1 MARPGR
7 KRKNGKRTKSGQLSR
22 AGCYDK
28 GTERAQ
34 LMQAIYGTNGSDAI
48 GRAYEAG
55 LLGRGQDAKAM
66 LDMGRRIFNAY
77 WAAYATG
84 RYQCPLG
91 ERMGGSVVSIDHER
105 ARRREEWLNAVLA
118 FVKGEGDQER
128 RAFYQLVI
136 DVNPD
141 SGPDWL
147 ERLLE
152 SHRQGTLAD
161 IADSARMKRAVDMLE
176 MLSA

>member
-1 MARPGR
+1 MGRAGR
-7 KRKNGKRTKSGQLSR
+7 KRKNGRRTLSGQLSR
-22 AGCYDK
+22 AGMSYDK
-28 GTERAQ
+28 GTERTQ
-34 LMQAIYGTNGSDAI
+34 LMQALYGTNGSDAI
-48 GRAYEAG
+48 GRAFEAG
-55 LLGRGQDAKAM
+55 LLGQGQDAKAM

-77 WAAYATG
+77 WAAYSTG
-84 RYQCPLG
+84 SYQCAIGPKVS
-91 ERMGGSVVSIDHER
+91 GSVVSIDHER
-105 ARRREEWLNAVLA
+105 ERRREEWLRSVLDW
-118 FVKGEGDQER
+118 VRREGDH

-147 ERLLE
+147 DRLLE
-152 SHRQGTLAD
+152 SHRQRTLAD